1 MLMLYGPSCVES
13 VRGRVVYTAV
23 THSMSWVS
31 WERGVGG
38 EGAAC
43 SEGGIWIVRESE
55 VNL

>member
-23 THSMSWVS
+23 THACL
-31 WERGVGG
+31 GLVGR
-38 EGAAC
+38 EE
-43 SEGGIWIVRESE
+43 SEGKVLLVVRE